1 MASYILIESRDPFDS
16 ADVGNFRALAEGLA
30 REGSEVVLFLVQ
42 NAVLAA
48 RRGVRSDDPRVP
60 TLVALASNGIKVLAD
75 SFCLEERGISP
86 DHLVDGISAAP
97 LSVVVDCLAAGH
109 RALWH

>member
-1 MASYILIESRDPFDS
+1 
-16 ADVGNFRALAEGLA
+16 
-30 REGSEVVLFLVQ
+30 
-42 NAVLAA
+42 
-48 RRGVRSDDPRVP
+48 
-60 TLVALASNGIKVLAD
+60 
-75 SFCLEERGISP
+75 LEERGISP